1 MSDAL
6 PPTPIADAACFVLSP
21 EHGSVRFRAV
31 PLATAQDLER
41 QLRRTKQF
49 LREANRG
56 AEVNAQVNGRLVER
70 VNLLHGHLAVMNER
84 LQERTQGMLGTI
96 VELRNRVRA
105 LERLLPVAAAL
116 AAAAADLQR
125 IVGQPASTGEW
136 VDVPEIDRAWQA
148 AEQAR
153 RAFQEGFGAQVAD
166 TVPESSPDREASRAR
181 LAQVHPADRF
191 RAMFGAQVTPT
202 AEEEEACAGLC
213 EDCGAGALDLLPRGG
228 ALLCDVCRVGRGWPA

>member
-1 MSDAL
+1 MSEAL

-96 VELRNRVRA
+96 VELRNRVRE
-105 LERLLPVAAAL
+105 LERLLREAAP
-116 AAAAADLQR
+116 AA
-125 IVGQPASTGEW
+125 PA
-136 VDVPEIDRAWQA
+136 
-148 AEQAR
+148 
-153 RAFQEGFGAQVAD
+153 
-166 TVPESSPDREASRAR
+166 ESPPDREASRAR

-213 EDCGAGALDLLPRGG
+213 EDCGAGAVDLLPRGG